1 MEVCIASPTPLRVV
15 LPGLSMMLAG
25 EEVTLPCL
33 AMAQPLSCPVAV
45 PSPRAARGSG
55 ELCWDAG
62 IPAGLSARLSNRFM
76 ADAGTLFPLSGAI

>member
-1 MEVCIASPTPLRVV
+1 
-15 LPGLSMMLAG
+15 MMLAG